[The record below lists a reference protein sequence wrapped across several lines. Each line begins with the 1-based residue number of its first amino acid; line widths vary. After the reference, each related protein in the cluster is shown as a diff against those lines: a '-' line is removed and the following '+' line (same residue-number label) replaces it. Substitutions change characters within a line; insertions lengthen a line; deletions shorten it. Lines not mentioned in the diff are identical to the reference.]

1 MRSEALMTFL
11 LHFFPLQFMTINV
24 SGEKSKPEKNVY
36 LVLWELMDDYCTEL
50 QLYKRVIMLYFA
62 SAASDVTSDY
72 SDVTFN
78 HTCKG
83 S

>member
-1 MRSEALMTFL
+1 MTFL

-72 SDVTFN
+72 LDVTFN
-78 HTCKG
+78 HTCSG

>member
-11 LHFFPLQFMTINV
+11 LHFFPLQFMTKNV

-78 HTCKG
+78 HTCSG

>member
-11 LHFFPLQFMTINV
+11 LHFFPLQFMTIN
-24 SGEKSKPEKNVY
+24 GEKSKPEKNVY

-72 SDVTFN
+72 SDITFN
-78 HTCKG
+78 HTCSG